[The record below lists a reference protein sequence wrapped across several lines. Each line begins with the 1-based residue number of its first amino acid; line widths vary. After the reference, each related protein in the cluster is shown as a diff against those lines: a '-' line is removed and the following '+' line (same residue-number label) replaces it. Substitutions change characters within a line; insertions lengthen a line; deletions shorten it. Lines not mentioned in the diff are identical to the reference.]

1 MGTYIVIAILVVIVF
16 FSIKSSKQHFE
27 GEGSCCG
34 GGGGDSIKVKKKKL
48 NGDVVA
54 KKIMH
59 IEGMHCEKCKNRVE
73 NAINR
78 IDGAVAKVNL
88 KKNIAEIN
96 MTKEIAD
103 DILSSA
109 VEYEDYKVIE
119 IERVEV

>member
-1 MGTYIVIAILVVIVF
+1 M
-16 FSIKSSKQHFE
+16 
-27 GEGSCCG
+27 
-34 GGGGDSIKVKKKKL
+34 D
-48 NGDVVA
+48 GDVVA

>member
-48 NGDVVA
+48 DGDVVA

>member
-34 GGGGDSIKVKKKKL
+34 GGGSDSIKVNKKKL
-48 NGDVVA
+48 DGDVVA

>member
-48 NGDVVA
+48 DGDVVA

-88 KKNIAEIN
+88 KKKIAEIN

>member
-34 GGGGDSIKVKKKKL
+34 GGGGDSIKVNKKKL
-48 NGDVVA
+48 DGDVVA